1 MPTISNAPAAVICAV
16 TVACLLVLA
25 RQINPVPQAAR
36 HAQNVLWMAAI
47 NVAAVAAMYGAW
59 AWAPLDVALEVRTWA
74 KLVDGLA
81 AFGVAGA
88 MVMLHRAIVKR

>member
-1 MPTISNAPAAVICAV
+1 MPTISNGPSAIILAV
-16 TVACLLVLA
+16 TVVFLLVLA
-25 RQINPVPQAAR
+25 RQINPAARTAR
-36 HAQNVLWMAAI
+36 HAQNALWMGAI
-47 NVAAVAAMYGAW
+47 NVAAVAAMYACW

-88 MVMLHRAIVKR
+88 MISLHRAIVGK